1 MTSRPDKPAAPRRWW
16 PALLVL
22 AGVAAAAVAYY
33 RAVWGDVPGLVAALD
48 HCKELYCDFTRQY
61 YPTGRD
67 VLTNGQPSNG
77 YFYSSF
83 FALLLV
89 PFGRVEIGTAVAL
102 WSLVQLLGIAL
113 LLLPAIDFYRESP
126 RAFALY
132 VVLLAFAMPLLH
144 NLKWGQVSTLVTGC
158 AFAALFLYRRG
169 HTTAAAVVLGFGVAV
184 KYYVAVVAFY
194 FLLRR
199 DWRFLLVLAAAA
211 VLFWFVIP
219 TAVLEPEGNWQFYV
233 TVRERVAHAVTTWMP
248 EDINAQYLPSVV
260 GRWLGTAAG
269 RGVWRWLG
277 YGLFGLNL
285 LAVTR
290 LVLRRA
296 PRAAEW
302 AFALLFLGLPLA
314 VETSWPHYFVYLPFA
329 QTLVWLE
336 LAPRLTTGNAAL
348 SDDSAQ
354 SADHSSTRASRSRA
368 PLVWLSAALLL
379 VSIVLAS
386 MPFFQLVGRW
396 QDYSQYGVL
405 FIANLSL
412 LLAAHALTLRP
423 AARSGRPA
431 AAAEPAGAAL

>member
-1 MTSRPDKPAAPRRWW
+1 MEYSGQIEPMLPDNHLPPPAERLHLAPLRPL
-16 PALLVL
+16 LLVL
-22 AGVAAAAVAYY
+22 VVFTLAVLYY
-33 RAVWGDVPGLVAALD
+33 RSVWGSVADLVAALD

-67 VLTNGQPSNG
+67 VLTTGQPSNG

-83 FALLLV
+83 FALLLA
-89 PFGRVEIGTAVAL
+89 PFGQVEVGTAVAL
-102 WSLVQLLGIAL
+102 WSLVQLLSIAL

-132 VVLLAFAMPLLH
+132 VVLLALAMPLLH

-169 HTTAAAVVLGFGVAV
+169 RVAAAAVVLGFAVAI
-184 KYYVAVVAFY
+184 KYYVAVVAFV

-199 DWRFLLVLAAAA
+199 DWRFLLVLAAAVA
-211 VLFWFVIP
+211 LFWLVLP
-219 TAVLEPEGNWQFYV
+219 TVVLGPEDNWQFYV

-285 LAVTR
+285 LAVAR
-290 LVLRRA
+290 LVIRRA
-296 PRAAEW
+296 PRANEW

-314 VETSWPHYFVYLPFA
+314 IETSWPHYFVYLPFA
-329 QTLVWLE
+329 QTLVALE
-336 LAPRLTTGNAAL
+336 TGLL
-348 SDDSAQ
+348 SGKVSARPP
-354 SADHSSTRASRSRA
+354 A
-368 PLVWLSAALLL
+368 VWLSAALLL
-379 VSIVLAS
+379 ISIVLAS
-386 MPFFQLVGRW
+386 MPFFQLVDRW

-405 FIANLSL
+405 FIANACL
-412 LLAAHALTLRP
+412 LIAAHALTLRP
-423 AARSGRPA
+423 ATQSDRPA
-431 AAAEPAGAAL
+431 SPAAPASVSR

>member
-67 VLTNGQPSNG
+67 VLTTGQPSNG

-199 DWRFLLVLAAAA
+199 DWRFLLVLAAAL
-211 VLFWFVIP
+211 VLFWVVIP

-233 TVRERVAHAVTTWMP
+233 TVR
-248 EDINAQYLPSVV
+248 
-260 GRWLGTAAG
+260 
-269 RGVWRWLG
+269 
-277 YGLFGLNL
+277 
-285 LAVTR
+285 
-290 LVLRRA
+290 
-296 PRAAEW
+296 
-302 AFALLFLGLPLA
+302 
-314 VETSWPHYFVYLPFA
+314 
-329 QTLVWLE
+329 
-336 LAPRLTTGNAAL
+336 
-348 SDDSAQ
+348 
-354 SADHSSTRASRSRA
+354 
-368 PLVWLSAALLL
+368 
-379 VSIVLAS
+379 
-386 MPFFQLVGRW
+386 
-396 QDYSQYGVL
+396 
-405 FIANLSL
+405 
-412 LLAAHALTLRP
+412 
-423 AARSGRPA
+423 
-431 AAAEPAGAAL
+431 

>member
-1 MTSRPDKPAAPRRWW
+1 MTTARPIKPAAPRRLWW
-16 PALLVL
+16 PALLWL
-22 AGVAAAAVAYY
+22 AVVAVAALAYY
-33 RAVWGDVPGLVAALD
+33 RAIWGDVAALVAALD

-67 VLTNGQPSNG
+67 VLTTGQPSNG

-83 FALLLV
+83 FALLLA
-89 PFGRVEIGTAVAL
+89 PFGRVELGTAVAL

-113 LLLPAIDFYRESP
+113 LLLPAIDFYHQSP

-132 VVLLAFAMPLLH
+132 VLLLAFSMPLLH

-158 AFAALFLYRRG
+158 AFAALFLHRRG

-199 DWRFLLVLAAAA
+199 DWRFLFVLAATV
-211 VLFWFVIP
+211 VLLWLVIP
-219 TAVLEPEGNWQFYV
+219 TAVLGPAGNWQFYR
-233 TVRERVAHAVTTWMP
+233 TVSERVAHAATTWLP
-248 EDINAQYLPSVV
+248 EDINAQYLPSVA
-260 GRWLGTAAG
+260 GRWLGTADG

-277 YGLFGLNL
+277 YGLFAVNL
-285 LAVTR
+285 LAVAR

-296 PRAAEW
+296 PRATEW

-314 VETSWPHYFVYLPFA
+314 IETSWPHYFVYLPFA

-336 LAPRLTTGNAAL
+336 IEFFLRN
-348 SDDSAQ
+348 SV
-354 SADHSSTRASRSRA
+354 SR
-368 PLVWLSAALLL
+368 PPIVWISGALLL
-379 VSIVLAS
+379 LSIVLAS

-412 LLAAHALTLRP
+412 LLAAHALTLGP
-423 AARSGRPA
+423 AARSGHRA
-431 AAAEPAGAAL
+431 AAAEPASAAP

>member
-1 MTSRPDKPAAPRRWW
+1 MDDSPATPAPRRRWW
-16 PALLVL
+16 PALLWL
-22 AGVAAAAVAYY
+22 AAVAVVAVAYY
-33 RAVWGDVPGLVAALD
+33 RAVWGDVPALVAALD
-48 HCKELYCDFTRQY
+48 HCQELYCDFTRQY

-67 VLTNGQPSNG
+67 LLTTGQPSNG

-89 PFGRVEIGTAVAL
+89 PFGRVEVSTAVAL
-102 WSLVQLLGIAL
+102 WSLVQFIGIGL
-113 LLLPAIDFYRESP
+113 LLVPAIDFHRESP

-132 VVLLAFAMPLLH
+132 VVLLAFSMPLLH

-158 AFAALFLYRRG
+158 AFAALFFYRRG
-169 HTTAAAVVLGFGVAV
+169 HRAAAAVVLGFGVAV
-184 KYYVAVVAFY
+184 KYYVAVVAVY

-199 DWRFLLVLAAAA
+199 DWRFLAVLAAA
-211 VLFWFVIP
+211 VVVFWLLIP
-219 TAVLEPEGNWQFYV
+219 TVVLGPEGNWQFYV

-248 EDINAQYLPSVV
+248 EDINAQYLPSVA

-277 YGLFGLNL
+277 YGLFALNL
-285 LAVTR
+285 LAVAR
-290 LVLRRA
+290 LVVRRT

-329 QTLVWLE
+329 QTLVALE
-336 LAPRLTTGNAAL
+336 TGLLLGKVGA
-348 SDDSAQ
+348 
-354 SADHSSTRASRSRA
+354 R
-368 PLVWLSAALLL
+368 PPVIWLSAALLL

-396 QDYSQYGVL
+396 QDYSQYGIL
-405 FIANLSL
+405 FVANACL
-412 LLAAHALTLRP
+412 LVAVHILTLRP
-423 AARSGRPA
+423 AAEFDHPLSPA
-431 AAAEPAGAAL
+431 SPASVAH

>member
-1 MTSRPDKPAAPRRWW
+1 MDESPAIRRPWW
-16 PALLVL
+16 PALLWL
-22 AGVAAAAVAYY
+22 AVVAIAALAYY
-33 RAVWGDVPGLVAALD
+33 RFVWGDVPTLVAALD

-67 VLTNGQPSNG
+67 LLTTGQPSNG

-83 FALLLV
+83 FALLLA
-89 PFGRVEIGTAVAL
+89 PFGRVEMGAAVVL

-113 LLLPAIDFYRESP
+113 LLLPALDFYRQSP

-132 VVLLAFAMPLLH
+132 VLLLAFSMPLLH
-144 NLKWGQVSTLVTGC
+144 NLKWGQVSALVTGC
-158 AFAALFLYRRG
+158 AFAALSLHRRG

-199 DWRFLLVLAAAA
+199 DWRFLLILAAAV
-211 VLFWFVIP
+211 VLFWLVIP
-219 TAVLEPEGNWQFYV
+219 TAVLGPEGNWQFYV

-248 EDINAQYLPSVV
+248 EDINAQYLPSVA
-260 GRWLGTAAG
+260 GRWLGTADG

-285 LAVTR
+285 LAVAR
-290 LVLRRA
+290 LVARRG

-329 QTLVWLE
+329 QTVVALE
-336 LAPRLTTGNAAL
+336 IGLL
-348 SDDSAQ
+348 SGKG
-354 SADHSSTRASRSRA
+354 RAR
-368 PLVWLSAALLL
+368 PPVVWLSAALLL
-379 VSIVLAS
+379 ASILLAS

-396 QDYSQYGVL
+396 QDYSAYGVL
-405 FIANLSL
+405 FVANLSL

-423 AARSGRPA
+423 AAQSGRPA
-431 AAAEPAGAAL
+431 AAAEPAGAAP

>member
-1 MTSRPDKPAAPRRWW
+1 MTPMRPGESNAPPRPWW
-16 PALLVL
+16 PALLLL
-22 AGVAAAAVAYY
+22 AVITAAAVAYY
-33 RAVWGDVPGLVAALD
+33 RLVWGDVPALVAALD

-67 VLTNGQPSNG
+67 VLTTGQPANG

-83 FALLLV
+83 FALLLA
-89 PFGRVEIGTAVAL
+89 PLGRVELTTAVAL

-132 VVLLAFAMPLLH
+132 AVLLTFSMPLLH

-169 HTTAAAVVLGFGVAV
+169 RVAAAAVVLGFGVAV
-184 KYYVAVVAFY
+184 KYYVAVVALV

-199 DWRFLLVLAAAA
+199 DWRFLLILAAAVA
-211 VLFWFVIP
+211 LFWLVIP
-219 TAVLEPEGNWQFYV
+219 TVALGPEGNWQFYL
-233 TVRERVAHAVTTWMP
+233 TVRERVAHAMTTWLP

-260 GRWLGTAAG
+260 GRWLGTADG
-269 RGVWRWLG
+269 RGLWRWLG
-277 YGLFGLNL
+277 YALFGLNL
-285 LAVTR
+285 LAVAR
-290 LVLRRA
+290 LVVRRA
-296 PRAAEW
+296 PRALEW

-336 LAPRLTTGNAAL
+336 TGFLLRN
-348 SDDSAQ
+348 SV
-354 SADHSSTRASRSRA
+354 SRKS

-396 QDYSQYGVL
+396 QDYSQVGVL
-405 FIANLSL
+405 FIANMGL
-412 LLAAHALTLRP
+412 LIAAHALTLRP
-423 AARSGRPA
+423 AIRSGRPA
-431 AAAEPAGAAL
+431 AAAEPASAAP

>member
-1 MTSRPDKPAAPRRWW
+1 MDDSLTPRRPWW
-16 PALLVL
+16 PALLLL
-22 AGVAAAAVAYY
+22 AAVAAVAVAYY
-33 RAVWGDVPGLVAALD
+33 RAVWGDVPALVAALD

-67 VLTNGQPSNG
+67 VLTTGQPSNG

-83 FALLLV
+83 FALLLA
-89 PFGRVEIGTAVAL
+89 PFGQVEVGTAVVL
-102 WSLVQLLGIAL
+102 WSLVQLLSIGL

-132 VVLLAFAMPLLH
+132 VVLLALAMPLLH

-169 HTTAAAVVLGFGVAV
+169 HVAAAAVVLGLAVAV
-184 KYYVAVVAFY
+184 KYYVAVVAFV

-199 DWRFLLVLAAAA
+199 DWRFLLILAAAVA
-211 VLFWFVIP
+211 LFWLVLP
-219 TAVLEPEGNWQFYV
+219 TIVLGPEGNWQFYV
-233 TVRERVAHAVTTWMP
+233 TVRERVAHAMTTWLP

-269 RGVWRWLG
+269 RGLWRWLG
-277 YGLFGLNL
+277 YGLFALNL
-285 LAVTR
+285 LAVAR
-290 LVLRRA
+290 LVIRRA
-296 PRAAEW
+296 PRAIEW

-329 QTLVWLE
+329 QTLVALE
-336 LAPRLTTGNAAL
+336 AGLFSGKVGARP
-348 SDDSAQ
+348 
-354 SADHSSTRASRSRA
+354 
-368 PLVWLSAALLL
+368 PVVWLSAALLL
-379 VSIVLAS
+379 ASIILAS

-405 FIANLSL
+405 FVANACL
-412 LLAAHALTLRP
+412 LIAAHVLTLRP
-423 AARSGRPA
+423 ATQS
-431 AAAEPAGAAL
+431 LSLIHI

>member
-1 MTSRPDKPAAPRRWW
+1 MTQRRPWW

-22 AGVAAAAVAYY
+22 VVVTGAAVAYY
-33 RAVWGDVPGLVAALD
+33 RTVWGDVAALVAALD

-67 VLTNGQPSNG
+67 VLTTGQPSNG

-83 FALLLV
+83 SALLLA
-89 PFGRVEIGTAVAL
+89 PFGQVEIDTAIML

-113 LLLPAIDFYRESP
+113 LLLPAIDFYRASP
-126 RAFALY
+126 RAYALY
-132 VVLLAFAMPLLH
+132 VVLLAFSMPLLH
-144 NLKWGQVSTLVTGC
+144 NLKWGQVSALVTGC

-199 DWRFLLVLAAAA
+199 DWRFLLVLAAAVA
-211 VLFWFVIP
+211 LFWLVIP
-219 TAVLEPEGNWQFYV
+219 TAVLGPEGNWQFYV
-233 TVRERVAHAVTTWMP
+233 TVRERVAHAMTTWMP

-260 GRWLGTAAG
+260 GRWLGTADG

-277 YGLFGLNL
+277 YGLFALNL
-285 LAVTR
+285 LAVAR
-290 LVLRRA
+290 LVIRGA

-329 QTLVWLE
+329 QMLVWLE
-336 LAPRLTTGNAAL
+336 TEFLRRNSVSSLKFTGWLAL
-348 SDDSAQ
+348 
-354 SADHSSTRASRSRA
+354 
-368 PLVWLSAALLL
+368 ALLL
-379 VSIVLAS
+379 LSIVLAS

-423 AARSGRPA
+423 AARSGHPA
-431 AAAEPAGAAL
+431 AAAEPASAAP

>member
-1 MTSRPDKPAAPRRWW
+1 MTPRRPWW
-16 PALLVL
+16 PALFVLV
-22 AGVAAAAVAYY
+22 VVAAAVAYY
-33 RAVWGDVPGLVAALD
+33 RAVWGDVAALVAALD

-67 VLTNGQPSNG
+67 VLTTGQPSNG

-89 PFGRVEIGTAVAL
+89 PFGRAEMGTAVTL

-113 LLLPAIDFYRESP
+113 LLLPAVDFYHKSP

-132 VVLLAFAMPLLH
+132 VILLAFSMPLLH

-169 HTTAAAVVLGFGVAV
+169 HTTAAAIVLGFGVAV

-199 DWRFLLVLAAAA
+199 DWRFLLILAAAMA
-211 VLFWFVIP
+211 LFWFVIP
-219 TAVLEPEGNWQFYV
+219 TAVLGPEGNWQFYV

-269 RGVWRWLG
+269 RGGWRWLG

-329 QTLVWLE
+329 QTLVALE
-336 LAPRLTTGNAAL
+336 IEPLLRNRVAK
-348 SDDSAQ
+348 S
-354 SADHSSTRASRSRA
+354 
-368 PLVWLSAALLL
+368 PLVWLTAALLL

-386 MPFFQLVGRW
+386 MPFFQLIGRW